1 LHPKHK
7 EFAPEWEALT
17 KSMKT
22 MKAGHVNMDD
32 ADGKE
37 FADLIGERAPS
48 ERRSD
53 LHDMRDHKTKGASAE
68 GIPNIKLFRYKDQ
81 FAAVPIMD
89 GNSVRTTK
97 KLRKILKKELSK
109 HKKGENGMFQKTSG
123 KAPEQHVVDTSDP
136 NDPNFCWVSTALDIN

>member
-1 LHPKHK
+1 MILDDDAVWIVEISSSFCGSCK

-37 FADLIGERAPS
+37 FADLIG
-48 ERRSD
+48 
-53 LHDMRDHKTKGASAE
+53 ASAE

-81 FAAVPIMD
+81 FAAVPVS
-89 GNSVRTTK
+89 G
-97 KLRKILKKELSK
+97 LRL
-109 HKKGENGMFQKTSG
+109 H
-123 KAPEQHVVDTSDP
+123 
-136 NDPNFCWVSTALDIN
+136 